1 MFELDSTLI
10 TSTYK
15 KHHMFGGYDAS
26 TYVKPIQGQN
36 SKFKLYISYRSYMVD
51 MLTQLKQE
59 LNEDDE
65 ESFELIVF
73 SAKHPL
79 PVLDQI
85 VEAIERSCSNSKD
98 RERIFDH
105 LIGSDEL
112 MHLTD
117 IDFHVLDLNVLLPP
131 PPPPPVVTKMQT
143 EVERG
148 AKKDQIAGPA
158 KQMKMKDSQKGLPML
173 TFTLHQPA
181 TA

>member
-1 MFELDSTLI
+1 
-10 TSTYK
+10 
-15 KHHMFGGYDAS
+15 
-26 TYVKPIQGQN
+26 
-36 SKFKLYISYRSYMVD
+36 MVD

-59 LNEDDE
+59 LNDDDE
-65 ESFELIVF
+65 ECFELIIF

-85 VEAIERSCSNSKD
+85 VEAIERSCSNSKE

-131 PPPPPVVTKMQT
+131 PAAKLQT
-143 EVERG
+143 QMDG
-148 AKKDQIAGPA
+148 AKKDHAAA
-158 KQMKMKDSQKGLPML
+158 KLMKMKESQKVLPLL
-173 TFTLHQPA
+173 TYALHDP
-181 TA
+181 